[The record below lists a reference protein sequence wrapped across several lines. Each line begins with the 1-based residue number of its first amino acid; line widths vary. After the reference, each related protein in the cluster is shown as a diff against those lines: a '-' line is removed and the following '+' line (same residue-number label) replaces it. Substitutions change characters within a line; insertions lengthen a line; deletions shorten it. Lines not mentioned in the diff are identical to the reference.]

1 MSPTGKNGGG
11 IIANP
16 EKLRLSLA
24 DGSSVVMAWEWRY
37 TAFRFD
43 PSQKDGS
50 VNCWLPS
57 ACDNALIRS
66 DALFQKLDNLIHEH
80 CTAFV

>member
-24 DGSSVVMAWEWRY
+24 DGSSVVLAWEWRY

-43 PSQKDGS
+43 P
-50 VNCWLPS
+50 
-57 ACDNALIRS
+57 IR
-66 DALFQKLDNLIHEH
+66 KM
-80 CTAFV
+80 VR